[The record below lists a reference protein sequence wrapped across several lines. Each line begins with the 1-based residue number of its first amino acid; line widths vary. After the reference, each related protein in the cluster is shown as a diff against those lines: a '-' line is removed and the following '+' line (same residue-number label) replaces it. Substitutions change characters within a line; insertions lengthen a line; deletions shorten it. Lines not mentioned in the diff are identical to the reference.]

1 MQETQVDPWVGKT
14 SWRREWLPSL
24 AMLPGEFHGQRS
36 PVGVVHGVAKRQAQL
51 SDYHFE
57 KRGLSRWRVGQGL
70 GMRPSGMTEGPHL
83 L

>member
-1 MQETQVDPWVGKT
+1 
-14 SWRREWLPSL
+14 
-24 AMLPGEFHGQRS
+24 
-36 PVGVVHGVAKRQAQL
+36 VGVVHGVAKRQTQL

-70 GMRPSGMTEGPHL
+70 GMRLSGMTEGPHL